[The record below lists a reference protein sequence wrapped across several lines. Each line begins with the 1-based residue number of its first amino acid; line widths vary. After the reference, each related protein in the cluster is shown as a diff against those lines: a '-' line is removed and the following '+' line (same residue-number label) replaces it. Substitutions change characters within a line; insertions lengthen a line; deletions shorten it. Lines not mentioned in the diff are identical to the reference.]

1 MQDVD
6 GIRDQMYINT
16 DGGGGGGG
24 DDETLATVEECR
36 PILNMS

>member
-6 GIRDQMYINT
+6 ELCDQMYINT
-16 DGGGGGGG
+16 DGDDD